1 MTTTWKIS
9 TLDRDTADGFV
20 TTAHWTASQV
30 DASLDGEFSAGSYG
44 TVGFTKEDGVNLIP
58 YADLTEEIVIG
69 WVKASLGAEGVA
81 AVEAALTA
89 NITDQKA
96 PKKATGIPWTI
107 GG

>member
-20 TTAHWTASQV
+20 NVVHWNASQV
-30 DASLDGEFSAGSYG
+30 DGDFTASTYG

-81 AVEAALTA
+81 SAEAALTA
-89 NITDQKA
+89 NIADQKA

>member
-30 DASLDGEFSAGSYG
+30 DGDFTASTYS

-89 NITDQKA
+89 NIADQKA
-96 PKKATGIPWTI
+96 PKKATGTPW
-107 GG
+107 GE

>member
-1 MTTTWKIS
+1 MTITWKIS

-30 DASLDGEFSAGSYG
+30 DGEFSAYSYG

-81 AVEAALTA
+81 AVEAALAA
-89 NITDQKA
+89 NIADQKA
-96 PKKATGIPWTI
+96 PKKSTGTPW
-107 GG
+107 GE